1 MFGLFN
7 NGSNKLLRYVRLDH
21 TIPQRFKHAVLYIL
35 KQIFDLQ
42 EMTNQK
48 VAIITGGSSGIGRA
62 AAVALAKQGVKIAI
76 AARRAKEGEETVRLV
91 KEAGSDGVFVKTDV
105 ANEDDVRSLVEKTAK
120 TYGRLDYAFNNAGIE
135 ETMTPL
141 VDQTSDIFNQIM
153 NVNVKGVWLGMKYE
167 IPQMI
172 RNGGGAIVN
181 TSSGAGVIGIPQM
194 PIYVAS
200 KHAVLGLTKSAA
212 LEYAKSGIRI
222 NAIAPGG
229 VETDMLERTAEENK
243 QFVETLK
250 SMHPIGRIGDPE
262 EIANAV
268 VWLLSDKASFVL
280 GHTLLVDGGVV
291 SR

>member
-1 MFGLFN
+1 
-7 NGSNKLLRYVRLDH
+7 
-21 TIPQRFKHAVLYIL
+21 
-35 KQIFDLQ
+35 
-42 EMTNQK
+42 MTNQK

-62 AAVALAKQGVKIAI
+62 TAVALAKQGVRVTV
-76 AARRAKEGEETVRLV
+76 AARRAKEGEETVHLV
-91 KEAGSDGVFVKTDV
+91 KEAGSEGIFVKTDV
-105 ANEDDVRSLVEKTAK
+105 ANEDDVKSLVEKTAK

-181 TSSGAGVIGIPQM
+181 MSSGAGLIGIPQM

-212 LEYAKSGIRI
+212 IEYAKSGIRI
-222 NAIAPGG
+222 NAIAPGA

-243 QFVETLK
+243 
-250 SMHPIGRIGDPE
+250 
-262 EIANAV
+262 
-268 VWLLSDKASFVL
+268 
-280 GHTLLVDGGVV
+280 
-291 SR
+291 